1 MSHILA
7 IDTCT
12 ESCSAALLAD
22 GELTAR
28 AEIAPREHSQK
39 LLPMVESLLQDAG
52 LAITQ
57 LDAIAFG
64 RGPGSFTG
72 VRIGTATAQ
81 GLALGADKPLIPVST
96 LAAMALQAGKRF
108 GNATIVTAIDARM
121 GEAYLAAYRY
131 CDGKLVELIAEQ
143 VCQPD
148 GWDYASLADE
158 AQLVLVGTAWGA
170 YPQMV
175 ELLHANP
182 IQVLIEFFP
191 RAEEMAELAVESF
204 RQGDVCDAA
213 EAEPVYLRDK
223 VTWKKLPGRE

>member
-12 ESCSAALLAD
+12 ELCSTALLSD
-22 GELTAR
+22 GAITAK

-39 LLPMVESLLQDAG
+39 LLPMVETLLADANV
-52 LAITQ
+52 TMSE

-81 GLALGADKPLIPVST
+81 GLALGSGKPLIPVST
-96 LAAMALQAGKRF
+96 LAAMALQAAKLYGD
-108 GNATIVTAIDARM
+108 GIVISAIDARM
-121 GEAYLAAYRY
+121 GEVYLAAYR
-131 CDGKLVELIAEQ
+131 CEQGRLSTIIDEQ
-143 VCQPD
+143 VCKPD
-148 GWDYASLADE
+148 EWDHPSLVAEDS
-158 AQLVLVGTAWGA
+158 LILVGTAWEA

-175 ELLHANP
+175 ELFSKKSL
-182 IQVLIEFFP
+182 QVQSQFFP
-191 RAEEMAELAVESF
+191 RAEEMAELAVLAYQ
-204 RQGDVCDAA
+204 QGKGCDAA

>member
-12 ESCSAALLAD
+12 ELCSAALLSD
-22 GELTAR
+22 GAITAK

-39 LLPMVESLLQDAG
+39 LLPMVETLLADANV
-52 LAITQ
+52 TMSE

-81 GLALGADKPLIPVST
+81 GLALGSGKPLIPVST
-96 LAAMALQAGKRF
+96 LAAMALQAAKLYGD
-108 GNATIVTAIDARM
+108 GIVISAIDARM
-121 GEAYLAAYRY
+121 GEVYLAAYR
-131 CDGKLVELIAEQ
+131 CEQGRLSTIIDEQ
-143 VCQPD
+143 VCKPD
-148 GWDYASLADE
+148 EWDHSSLVAEDS
-158 AQLVLVGTAWGA
+158 LILVGTAWEA

-175 ELLHANP
+175 ELFSKKSL
-182 IQVLIEFFP
+182 QVQSQFFP
-191 RAEEMAELAVESF
+191 RAEEMAELAVLAYQ
-204 RQGDVCDAA
+204 QGKGCDAA